1 MAFTPDPETSW
12 AAGFAGALANPGI
25 NLEMSSL
32 IGKFDYSAAVF
43 TYESIIGVER
53 GVEINPSALLM
64 LLGIT
69 TKAAAGIAATSV
81 GNYEL
86 LISEYT
92 SIQIGNTLEL
102 SRSTVDYSS
111 NRKYKGGNAAIYV
124 LMAVIA
130 MADLIVVYV
139 IGYGVKENDSS
150 AKITVGV
157 CQGVNAISIVVLHVL
172 EAYGVEA
179 VGVLSALS
187 SQLQQIKSR
196 LSNLVGKNANTA
208 DILNPLLT
216 KNRIEAL
223 KTIAEK
229 AFINAGTAISTQMAA
244 VAALAQSNPAVG
256 CWVAR
261 AVYGP
266 DNPRWILFRQ
276 WLFGNGPV
284 PEVRTLLQKLYMRY
298 GEGFARVVDKSPCL
312 RSVLRLLMDVILF
325 LYQKKATGVEHVTRL
340 GSTQ

>member
-12 AAGFAGALANPGI
+12 SGGFAGALANPGI
-25 NLEMSSL
+25 KLEMSSL
-32 IGKFDYSAAVF
+32 IGKFDYNAAVYK
-43 TYESIIGVER
+43 YESYIGVER
-53 GVEINPSALLM
+53 GVEINPSALLTM
-64 LLGIT
+64 FNVPNKILV
-69 TKAAAGIAATSV
+69 GIAATSV

-86 LISEYT
+86 LISEHT
-92 SIQIGNTLEL
+92 QIQIGNTLEL
-102 SRSTVDYSS
+102 SKSTVDYSS
-111 NRKYKGGNAAIYV
+111 NREYKYGKNGIYA
-124 LMAVIA
+124 LMLLIA
-130 MADLIVVYV
+130 LADLIVVYV

-157 CQGVNAISIVVLHVL
+157 CQGANAISIVVLHLL

-179 VGVLSALS
+179 ISVITVLI
-187 SQLQQIKSR
+187 SQLKQITAR
-196 LSNLVGKNANTA
+196 LTNIVGNNSNVP
-208 DILNPLLT
+208 DVLNPLLT
-216 KNRIEAL
+216 SARIIAL
-223 KTIAEK
+223 KTIAKNAFDNAEK
-229 AFINAGTAISTQMAA
+229 AINTQAAA
-244 VAALAQSNPAVG
+244 VTALSQSNPLPAPGIG

-312 RSVLRLLMDVILF
+312 RSVLRVLMDLA
-325 LYQKKATGVEHVTRL
+325 LYTHQKKAVGVGHAK
-340 GSTQ
+340 S